1 MEINISSNL
10 DNKNIQLSDNN
21 LIVDDNIENKVKR
34 TFTKNK
40 KKLFTNQRNV
50 ILSRIYE
57 IVGISQTN
65 KSFYSNSIEDY
76 EDKCEQIYQLEEDIQ
91 KYFHVS
97 SWPAFKKNSKLT
109 DKKALSIIK
118 SVLKDMNIDIVS
130 SCVRVKDENLNTKY
144 ATLYNIVSNI

>member
-1 MEINISSNL
+1 MSSNL

-40 KKLFTNQRNV
+40 KKLFINQRNI
-50 ILSRIYE
+50 ILQRIYE
-57 IVGISQTN
+57 IVGISQN
-65 KSFYSNSIEDY
+65 KKSFYSNCIEDS
-76 EDKCEQIYQLEEDIQ
+76 EEKCEQIYQLEEDIHH
-91 KYFHVS
+91 YFYVS

-109 DKKALSIIK
+109 DKKALSIVK
-118 SVLKDMNIDIVS
+118 SVLKDMNIELVS